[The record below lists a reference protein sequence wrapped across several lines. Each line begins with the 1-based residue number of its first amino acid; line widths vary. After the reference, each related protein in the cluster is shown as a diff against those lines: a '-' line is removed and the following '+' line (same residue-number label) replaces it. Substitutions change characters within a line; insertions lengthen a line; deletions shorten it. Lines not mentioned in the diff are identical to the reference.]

1 MIVDGHEI
9 PDELIKAKP
18 PKRDYSLEIPERL
31 EWARRYIV
39 DAQISKQALKESLL
53 PIGDWSALNLR
64 CQESLKM
71 ADYYVKTAEHF
82 WYLWRKYNLG
92 HDIVLVTG
100 D

>member
-1 MIVDGHEI
+1 MFIDGHEI

-18 PKRDYSLEIPERL
+18 PQRDYSLEIPERL

-39 DAQISKQALKESLL
+39 DAQIARQALKEGLL
-53 PIGDWSALNLR
+53 PMGDWCRLKRR
-64 CQESLKM
+64 CEESIKM
-71 ADYYVKTAEHF
+71 ASYYAKTAEQF

-92 HDIVLVTG
+92 HDIIIIKG